1 MNQGEFYVYSPE
13 GGIDGIDTIHVMGGR
28 FTYERP
34 CDRDMTLM
42 LVFPNFS
49 QQPIFAESGKE
60 VDIKGDASHLKE
72 MEVSGT
78 KANEL
83 MTKFRLQTAH
93 EAPPDVVKKAG
104 EFIEANLESPVSL
117 YLLRTFFIQTA
128 TPDFAK
134 ARQLTEKM
142 LEKQPKNGSL
152 IIVQKQLKQLSNG
165 REGAPMAHF
174 SGPGFNGGTVSDDDL
189 GDDVAVVSTWSSWS
203 YTSQDLQRQLRRQ
216 MRSSK
221 GRVTLVSI
229 CIDADKM
236 ACKKVMERD
245 TLSWPCIFDG
255 KMFDSPAMQQVGLTD
270 VPDIIVYK
278 NRKVVARGLGV
289 HQIGRKIEELLGK

>member
-1 MNQGEFYVYSPE
+1 ME
-13 GGIDGIDTIHVMGGR
+13 
-28 FTYERP
+28 
-34 CDRDMTLM
+34 
-42 LVFPNFS
+42 LV
-49 QQPIFAESGKE
+49 
-60 VDIKGDASHLKE
+60 
-72 MEVSGT
+72 
-78 KANEL
+78 
-83 MTKFRLQTAH
+83 
-93 EAPPDVVKKAG
+93 
-104 EFIEANLESPVSL
+104 
-117 YLLRTFFIQTA
+117 
-128 TPDFAK
+128 
-134 ARQLTEKM
+134 
-142 LEKQPKNGSL
+142 
-152 IIVQKQLKQLSNG
+152 KQLSNG
-165 REGAPMAHF
+165 LEGAPMAHF